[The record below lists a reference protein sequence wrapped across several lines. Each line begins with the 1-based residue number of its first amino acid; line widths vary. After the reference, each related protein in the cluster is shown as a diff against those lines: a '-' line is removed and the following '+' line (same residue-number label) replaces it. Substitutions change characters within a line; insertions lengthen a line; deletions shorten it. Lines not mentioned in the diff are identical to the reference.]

1 MTQAQPEP
9 SMEEILASIRRIIS
23 DDGDEETAISA
34 AKSAPGSGRA
44 APPPGPRPRPTPVA
58 AATPTT
64 AQTHTTPST
73 RPTAVRREETT
84 TTEDDRARTHLKT
97 EDVEMI
103 KKSMVETDVVVDEVA
118 ATAAARAFQ
127 NLSQTVRVSAKG
139 EGRTLEDIV
148 VEIIRPLVKQWLD
161 ENLAQI
167 VEAKVEAEVERVA
180 RLRR

>member
-23 DDGDEETAISA
+23 DDGEDEASA
-34 AKSAPGSGRA
+34 TQPQQTIRS
-44 APPPGPRPRPTPVA
+44 RPTPVA
-58 AATPTT
+58 AAPT
-64 AQTHTTPST
+64 QGPSAGAAPSPA
-73 RPTAVRREETT
+73 RPSFLKREEPAPAPRAD
-84 TTEDDRARTHLKT
+84 EDRAETHLKT

-103 KKSMVETDVVVDEVA
+103 KKPAAIETDVVVDDVA
-118 ATAAARAFQ
+118 ATAAAKAFQ
-127 NLSQTVRVSAKG
+127 NLSQSVRVSRA

-148 VEIIRPLVKQWLD
+148 VDLVRPLVKQWLD

-167 VEAKVEAEVERVA
+167 VEEKVEAEVQRVA

>member
-23 DDGDEETAISA
+23 DDGEEEAQT
-34 AKSAPGSGRA
+34 A
-44 APPPGPRPRPTPVA
+44 APQQSIRPRPTPVA
-58 AATPTT
+58 ATPPP
-64 AQTHTTPST
+64 AQSATTPSPA
-73 RPTAVRREETT
+73 RPSFLKREEPAPAPRA
-84 TTEDDRARTHLKT
+84 EEDRAEPHLRT

-103 KKSMVETDVVVDEVA
+103 KKPAAVETDVVVDDVA
-118 ATAAARAFQ
+118 ATAAAKAFQ
-127 NLSQTVRVSAKG
+127 NLSQSVRVSRG

-148 VEIIRPLVKQWLD
+148 IDLVRPLVKQWLD

-167 VEAKVEAEVERVA
+167 VEEKVEAEVQRVA